1 MAVRETYASDERRH
15 RLVRS
20 TLLVASTVLLA
31 GTLLAAIVSPTILNR
46 LYSGQ
51 HDYST
56 ASDIGQAYG
65 AASALLAALA
75 LLVVCASLVVQYN
88 QFRYERVQAVYHR
101 TDDLVQLAVENP
113 EYCQCWGARVSPEHV
128 DERLFYY
135 CSLVIKSWTRAWERR
150 GLTEREAREFLAQFF
165 DSEVPRLFWQRHG
178 DWHLHRKPRTRAARF
193 MALVNEEFL
202 CAVKAGP
209 PSRSYEPPTPP
220 VNPPWDGLRGA
231 TRLGDE
237 MVRPQRRRESRARE

>member
-1 MAVRETYASDERRH
+1 MAVRETHASAELGRRLG
-15 RLVRS
+15 RPVLLAVS
-20 TLLVASTVLLA
+20 TVLLGGTLLVAT
-31 GTLLAAIVSPTILNR
+31 VSPAILNR
-46 LYSGQ
+46 FYSGQ
-51 HDYST
+51 DDYSQ
-56 ASDIGQAYG
+56 ASDVGQAYG

-75 LLVVCASLVVQYN
+75 LLVVCASLAVQYN

-113 EYCQCWGARVSPEHV
+113 EYCQCWGARVSPDHV

-150 GLTEREAREFLAQFF
+150 GLTEPEARNFLAQFF

-193 MALVNEEFL
+193 MALVNEEYL

-209 PSRSYEPPTPP
+209 PSRSYEPPTFP
-220 VNPPWDGLRGA
+220 VNPPWDGLHKA
-231 TRLGDE
+231 ARLGDKV
-237 MVRPQRRRESRARE
+237 VRPQRRRESRARE